1 MVSRATD
8 LSNFAASS
16 LAPASVARYTEQG
29 FCTITEFATAA
40 EVRELL
46 GIFTRLF
53 EAQAGRSEG
62 AYFDLMTDDA
72 EGGERVLPNIINPNN
87 YSSELRHMQL
97 QERALAIARQ
107 LLGAKATPSFQH
119 AILKPPLQGGETP
132 WHQDEA
138 YRADA
143 NFAYRQLSIWI
154 ALQDVNAENGCM
166 VYLPGSHHF
175 AVLPHRSVNDDPKRE
190 AIECI
195 GEFDK
200 SAGVACPLP
209 AGGATLHA
217 GRTLHYSSPN
227 RTAAPR
233 YAYILVFETPPEP
246 LHGQRDFHWLREKQ
260 SAGVARKRRWRR
272 RGGIL
277 IEAARKLRDG
287 MWRSPGRVA
296 FETRRGWRALW
307 SWMLRRT

>member
-8 LSNFAASS
+8 LRNFPASS
-16 LAPASVARYTEQG
+16 LDAASVGRYTEQG
-29 FCTITEFATAA
+29 FCTITNFATAE

-53 EAQAGRSEG
+53 KAQAGRSEG
-62 AYFDLMTDDA
+62 AYFDLMSDDA
-72 EGGERVLPNIINPNN
+72 EDGERVLPNIINPNN

-97 QERALAIARQ
+97 QDRALALARQ

-143 NFAYRQLSIWI
+143 NFLYRQMSIWI

-166 VYLPGSHHF
+166 VYLPGSHRLP
-175 AVLPHRSVNDDPKRE
+175 VLPHRSVNDDPKRE

-260 SAGVARKRRWRR
+260 SGGVARKRRWRR